1 MRLSEVAQVTLDYP
15 DPARTARLNA
25 HPTIGIFVRK
35 QSDANVVTTAN
46 AVKKELAALGPTLP
60 PGTSVT
66 VASDATMFIKSSLAE
81 TRLNLVESILTTSLV
96 LFLFL
101 RSWRSSL
108 IVLVAIPV
116 SLVGTFF
123 AMWAFHFTLNVV
135 SLMALGLC
143 IGILVDDSIVI
154 LENIDRHI
162 AHRPS
167 AAGGGRQRPQGDRAG
182 RRGHHALR
190 RGGLRAHRV
199 HERTSWASSSASSGS
214 PWCAPRCFPCWSP
227 SP

>member
-1 MRLSEVAQVTLDYP
+1 MRLNT
-15 DPARTARLNA
+15 

-35 QSDANVVTTAN
+35 QSDANVVTTAD
-46 AVKKELAALGPTLP
+46 AVKAELSALGPTLP
-60 PGTSVT
+60 PGTAIT
-66 VASDATMFIKSSLAE
+66 IASDATVFINSSLAE
-81 TRLNLVESILTTSLV
+81 TRLNLVESIITTSLV

-101 RSWRSSL
+101 RRWRSSL

-162 AHRPS
+162 ALGELPP
-167 AAGGGRQRPQGDRAG
+167 AAAVNGRKEI
-182 RRGHHALR
+182 ALAAVAITLCDVVVFAPIAFMTDIV
-190 RGGLRAHRV
+190 GQFSGN
-199 HERTSWASSSASSGS
+199 SGS
-214 PWCAPRCFPCWSP
+214 PWCAQHCCPSWSP
-227 SP
+227 SRSRP